1 MKILIVQTSFLG
13 DTILSTPVIEGIK
26 TLHPD
31 AELWMMTTPLSS
43 HLVAHD
49 PLISGVIPYDKR
61 GSAKG
66 LKGLRAMAAQV
77 KAMGFDRVYSLHR
90 SIRTSVMLALAGIPE
105 RIGFSNAKGRFLYHR
120 TFRRDPSVHDVLRN
134 LAILEGEA
142 DITTLKADMRLFP
155 PPDADISEDLKQA
168 MPPGSFALMVPG
180 SAWETKMWHSEGY
193 RAVAKAL
200 LDKGLSVVV
209 AGGPAEA
216 EACSQASQGISA
228 INLAGK
234 TSIGEMTWVASRA
247 TVIICNDSMALHM
260 ASALKVPNVAIFC
273 STTPAFGFG
282 PWKNRAIVV
291 EKELPCRPCGRHGK
305 RECPN
310 GTEACMREITP
321 QQVLS
326 AVETLLAEEH
336 S

>member
-26 TLHPD
+26 SLHPD

-49 PLISGVIPYDKR
+49 PLLSGVIPYDKR

-77 KAMGFDRVYSLHR
+77 RAMGFHRVYSLHR

-134 LAILEGEA
+134 LAILEGET

-155 PPDADISEDLKQA
+155 PPDGDISENLKQA
-168 MPPGSFALMVPG
+168 MPPGPFALMVPG
-180 SAWETKMWHSEGY
+180 SAWETKMWYSEGY
-193 RAVAKAL
+193 RSVAKAL
-200 LDKGLSVVV
+200 INKGLFVVV

-216 EACSQASQGISA
+216 EACSQASRGIPA

-234 TSIGEMTWVASRA
+234 TGIGEMIWVASRA
-247 TVIICNDSMALHM
+247 NVIICNDSMALHM

-282 PWKNRAIVV
+282 PWKNNAIVV